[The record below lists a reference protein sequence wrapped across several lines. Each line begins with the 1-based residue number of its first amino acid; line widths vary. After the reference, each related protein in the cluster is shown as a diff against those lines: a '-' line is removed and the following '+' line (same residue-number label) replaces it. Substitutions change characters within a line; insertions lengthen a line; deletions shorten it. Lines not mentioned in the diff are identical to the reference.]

1 MGRHMSKEL
10 GDALREARIARGLK
24 VKDVAAHVGLSAPAV
39 SQWEAGKTEPTFAAL
54 ASACELL
61 ELDQE
66 AMVQLFD
73 RPPAVI
79 RVGDQPDGTSFIS
92 RPALLTPRRD
102 VGAPSAGVSVRA
114 PRKAWSTASSQGDGP
129 LARDV
134 PVLGIAVGGEDGDFS
149 FNGSEIDRVS
159 RPAALANVADLF
171 AIYLN
176 NDSMYPAWRENAV
189 VFIAPSRHPSIGDD
203 VVIELKPGG
212 EGEPGEAYLKR
223 LVARGA
229 RDITV
234 EQFNPP
240 KTLSFPRDRIKEMWR
255 VVPYE
260 EALGLS

>member
-1 MGRHMSKEL
+1 MSKEL
-10 GDALREARIARGLK
+10 GHALREARLAKGLL
-24 VKDVAAHVGLSAPAV
+24 VKDVAAHVGLSGPAV
-39 SQWEAGKTEPTFAAL
+39 SQWEAGKTEPSFPKLTL
-54 ASACELL
+54 VCQLL
-61 ELDQE
+61 DLDQE
-66 AMVQLFD
+66 EMAQLFE

-79 RVGDQPDGTSFIS
+79 QIAD
-92 RPALLTPRRD
+92 RPADLVGGIRRLEEAA
-102 VGAPSAGVSVRA
+102 GRESAAHATSSTARV
-114 PRKAWSTASSQGDGP
+114 PRKSWSAPGMQSDGP

-159 RPAALANVADLF
+159 RPAALANVVDLF

-176 NDSMYPAWRENAV
+176 NDSMYPAWRENSV
-189 VFIAPSRHPSIGDD
+189 IFIAPSRHPSIGDD

-212 EGEPGEAYLKR
+212 VGEPGEAYLKR